1 MTTKKSSVTKVKSKS
16 PTPDWVPPHLT
27 DTYQQIM
34 RHLQESAG
42 YVDADESL
50 VRQFIEALDNLRQ
63 CQQIVK
69 EEGVVAVS
77 PQGQKV
83 HPALSAQ
90 TALNATLT
98 KIGGMLGLGP
108 AHRKRLSF
116 EATKTDS
123 SKPSNPWAV

>member
-1 MTTKKSSVTKVKSKS
+1 
-16 PTPDWVPPHLT
+16 
-27 DTYQQIM
+27 M